1 MIDIQSLDTWKIQ
14 LTIAINF
21 ISSKD
26 TKEVGV
32 MHSTSNNVK
41 LTSYNDANEV
51 FNKLFEWLRSR
62 YKWNLKTSMRISDF
76 IFDSVQLMYFLY
88 VAVHILIHHK
98 LSGIQNEF
106 QILNCL

>member
-1 MIDIQSLDTWKIQ
+1 MQLFEQEDYYIPKRLSNFWNNNCIDYESNADRNRNLSLDECLNKIKPYLRNKITDFQSSHTWKIQ

-51 FNKLFEWLRSR
+51 FNKLFE
-62 YKWNLKTSMRISDF
+62 
-76 IFDSVQLMYFLY
+76 
-88 VAVHILIHHK
+88 
-98 LSGIQNEF
+98 
-106 QILNCL
+106 